1 MNKPQENTGSG
12 KLVFVVI
19 LLVLF
24 AIAILQNSQ
33 PVTLK
38 FLFWTISMPRAIL
51 LLVSLSTGV
60 IVGIF
65 WALSGSKKGERGKD

>member
-1 MNKPQENTGSG
+1 MTNQPQSSGSG
-12 KLVFVVI
+12 KLIFVVI

-24 AIAILQNSQ
+24 AIVILQNSQ

-38 FLFWTISMPRAIL
+38 FLFWTISIPRAVL
-51 LLVSLSTGV
+51 LLASLSTGI

-65 WALSGSKKGERGKD
+65 WALSGLKKGQKGKH

>member
-1 MNKPQENTGSG
+1 MTNQPQSSGSG
-12 KLVFVVI
+12 KLIFVVI

-24 AIAILQNSQ
+24 AIVILQNSQ

-38 FLFWTISMPRAIL
+38 FLFWTVTMPRAIL
-51 LLVSLSTGV
+51 LLVSLSVGI

-65 WALSGSKKGERGKD
+65 WALSRSKKGQKGKN